1 MTPEDIKILKEK
13 GFSQDQIEYFYFES
27 LDDES
32 LDGLSTV
39 SLENPSTVDY
49 GFFEGSEV
57 EQRREWIDKIRHKA
71 QHMSENEKIIYYKSK
86 KRELNKQLQPLLRE
100 AERIRRL
107 KIELDD
113 LRGIGRGRKITED

>member
-1 MTPEDIKILKEK
+1 M
-13 GFSQDQIEYFYFES
+13 
-27 LDDES
+27 
-32 LDGLSTV
+32 
-39 SLENPSTVDY
+39 
-49 GFFEGSEV
+49 SEV

-113 LRGIGRGRKITED
+113 LRGIGRGRNNNA